1 VTTPDTFEKLLPA
14 PPSSDRQGGP
24 QNLLAALSWVLL
36 VAVGF
41 GGYSL
46 LRMLSDGDHLS
57 PFQEQF
63 FRAGHAHA
71 GVLTVVGL
79 LYSHS
84 LGHTNLSY
92 RAQVWAWIVY
102 ALGVAGVSG
111 GFFLH
116 MAIGTEGHGSAGTTL
131 TGIGALILC
140 GAVFFLTWHLFKARN
155 VFQIQPTRNDQ

>member
-1 VTTPDTFEKLLPA
+1 MTTPDTPETPT
-14 PPSSDRQGGP
+14 PPSGVQQAGP

-46 LRMLSDGDHLS
+46 LRLLSGGGHLS

-71 GVLTVVGL
+71 GVLTIGGM
-79 LYSHS
+79 LYGTY
-84 LGHTNLSY
+84 LGHTTLSY
-92 RAQVWAWIVY
+92 RAQVLAWIVY
-102 ALGVAGVSG
+102 ALGATGVSG

-116 MAIGTEGHGSAGTTL
+116 MAIGTEGHGSTGTVL
-131 TGIGALILC
+131 TGIGSLILC
-140 GAVFFLTWHLFKARN
+140 GAVLFLAWHLFKARR
-155 VFQIQPTRNDQ
+155 IPT